1 MTREMGTIEETP
13 WWLEVNGRRVTG
25 GTMKPDHA
33 RALGAGRLLTDG
45 WIQSA
50 IEIMNLEVGLDPVGC
65 ILVQARIPPE
75 RARDAQ
81 VEAEHRMHH
90 GCGLLHFVAC
100 EPALVRRMR
109 TSALP
114 SLDVFPDMFRTL
126 FEAAE
131 NASRVGGLHAAALV
145 DGVTLLA
152 PREDVSRHN
161 AVDKV
166 IGEALLAERDLST
179 LGLLVTAR
187 VSGEMAQKAAR
198 AGVAWVASRSIPTT
212 LAVTIARVAGLPV
225 IARAPAPD
233 AAVMGGIGTMENEH

>member
-1 MTREMGTIEETP
+1 MSRETGAVEETS

-45 WIQSA
+45 WIDSA
-50 IEIMNLEVGLDPVGC
+50 REILSLEVGLDPVGS
-65 ILVQARIPPE
+65 ILVQARVLPE
-75 RARDAQ
+75 RARDVEA
-81 VEAEHRMHH
+81 EAEHRVRH

-100 EPALVRRMR
+100 EPTVIRRSR

-114 SLDVFPDMFRTL
+114 SLDVFPPLFRAL

-131 NASRVGGLHAAALV
+131 HASRVGGLHAAALT
-145 DGVTLLA
+145 DGTTLLVS
-152 PREDVSRHN
+152 REDVSRHN

-166 IGEALLAERDLST
+166 LGEALLAGRDIEA

-198 AGVAWVASRSIPTT
+198 ARVAWVASRSIPTT
-212 LAVTIARVAGLPV
+212 LAVAIANIARMPL
-225 IARAPAPD
+225 IARAPTPD
-233 AAVMGGIGTMENEH
+233 AVAMGGTAAVEHGH

>member
-1 MTREMGTIEETP
+1 MSRALGAVEETP

-45 WIQSA
+45 WINSA
-50 IEIMNLEVGLDPVGC
+50 RNILSLEVGIDPVGS
-65 ILVQARIPPE
+65 ILVQARVPPE
-75 RARDAQ
+75 RARDIE
-81 VEAEHRMHH
+81 VEMEHRVRH

-100 EPALVRRMR
+100 EPSAIRRTR
-109 TSALP
+109 TSAPP
-114 SLDVFPDMFRTL
+114 SMDVFPAMFRAL

-131 NASRVGGLHAAALV
+131 HASRVGGLHAAALT
-145 DGVTLLA
+145 DGNTLLVA
-152 PREDVSRHN
+152 RADVSRHN

-166 IGEALLAERDLST
+166 LGEALLEERNIEE

-212 LAVTIARVAGLPV
+212 LAVAISNIAAVPL
-225 IARAPAPD
+225 IARAPAAD
-233 AAVMGGIGTMENEH
+233 AIVMGGMATEEHGH